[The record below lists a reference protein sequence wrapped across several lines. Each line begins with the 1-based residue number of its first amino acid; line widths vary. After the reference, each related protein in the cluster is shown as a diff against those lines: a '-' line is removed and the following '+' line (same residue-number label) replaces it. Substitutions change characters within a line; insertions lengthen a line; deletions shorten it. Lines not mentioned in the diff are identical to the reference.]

1 MRALKRK
8 MLKTAIPFESSILTK
23 KTNPRP
29 RNGRTSTLW
38 PLESWR
44 WRSVTFISFR
54 VALFVMVDKL
64 QTITTRVPEEM
75 YQDVKKIESEEKT
88 GRAEVIRRLLA
99 DAIKRWKL
107 KRALDALREGKMTLR
122 SAAKLAGLTYIEMM
136 DEVEKA
142 GVPADY
148 TVADLQLD
156 LEVLKKKE
164 K

>member
-1 MRALKRK
+1 
-8 MLKTAIPFESSILTK
+8 
-23 KTNPRP
+23 
-29 RNGRTSTLW
+29 
-38 PLESWR
+38 
-44 WRSVTFISFR
+44 
-54 VALFVMVDKL
+54 MVNKL
-64 QTITTRVPEEM
+64 QTITTRVPDEI

-107 KRALDALREGKMTLR
+107 KKALDALREGKITLR

-156 LEVLKKKE
+156 LEALKKKE